1 MSTEDKQDD
10 HNAQINITSAPNSS
24 GLLSESTEHPGLEFV
39 TPDAVEKNMLGDNPV
54 VSETIED
61 LTARGKTHAS
71 ESSLHLKDSQFKAK
85 LFVNTSSSILALT
98 VLALVTPA
106 AFRMAAA
113 PQVGNIPKNIDCD
126 LQIISHAT
134 AIILM
139 TIFIG
144 SLVFQLKTHVQ
155 DVRIYFLLLLK
166 VLCYSMI
173 FMSFHLIL
181 FDS

>member
-1 MSTEDKQDD
+1 VLGLAFLAGSM
-10 HNAQINITSAPNSS
+10 PNRRHTRNH
-24 GLLSESTEHPGLEFV
+24 L
-39 TPDAVEKNMLGDNPV
+39 
-54 VSETIED
+54 
-61 LTARGKTHAS
+61 S

-106 AFRMAAA
+106 AFKMAAA
-113 PQVGNIPKNIDCD
+113 SQAATNPNNIDCD

-139 TIFIG
+139 TIYIG

-155 DVRIYFLLLLK
+155 D
-166 VLCYSMI
+166 
-173 FMSFHLIL
+173 
-181 FDS
+181 